1 MQNVQA
7 KIYRECL
14 YVYKKVNRRYN
25 KLYHFKYKVGGQRIN
40 IVSDTLIFSPEFN
53 QSHFFGGKK
62 FRTLMWNQFQRL
74 SSHFHDVDG
83 DLSDHNVGK
92 IFGLSKILTVIL

>member
-25 KLYHFKYKVGGQRIN
+25 KLYHFKYKVGGHRIN
-40 IVSDTLIFSPEFN
+40 IVSDTLIFNPESNSVPFLCGGGGEIWDTN
-53 QSHFFGGKK
+53 VEPIPTTFFP
-62 FRTLMWNQFQRL
+62 L
-74 SSHFHDVDG
+74 SRC
-83 DLSDHNVGK
+83 
-92 IFGLSKILTVIL
+92 